1 MRNSW
6 MRTKGADWP
15 RHLRVSFALVV
26 AGAVLS
32 GCGTD
37 VKKIFGEEPKDVPL
51 PTIGDR
57 FVQLFGGKT
66 VAAGEA
72 SPATGPNGVDCPPV
86 NIRPGASTYAVALP
100 GKQPTGSDLRFQ
112 ATITRTARECVRN
125 GDQISAK
132 VGIEGRLIAGP
143 AGAPPSVE
151 IPLRVAV
158 VQGGVSEKPI
168 VTKVF
173 RTTVPFTE
181 GGSVPFSLVGEGI
194 EYPMPPEAVADA
206 YIFYI
211 GFDPQA
217 LTPEAPAKPARK
229 KK

>member
-6 MRTKGADWP
+6 MQTMGVDRS
-15 RHLRVSFALVV
+15 RRLRAALGLVM
-26 AGAVLS
+26 ASAMLS

-37 VKKIFGEEPKDVPL
+37 VKKIFGEEPKEVPL

-66 VAAGEA
+66 VAPGEA
-72 SPATGPNGVDCPPV
+72 SPATGPNGVECPPV

-112 ATITRTARECVRN
+112 VTITRTARECVRN
-125 GDQISAK
+125 GDQVSAK
-132 VGIEGRLIAGP
+132 IGIEGRLIAGP

-173 RTTVPFTE
+173 RTTVPFSE

-194 EYPMPPEAVADA
+194 EYPLPSEAVADA

>member
-1 MRNSW
+1 ML
-6 MRTKGADWP
+6 TKGADRP
-15 RHLRVSFALVV
+15 RHLRAALALVV
-26 AGAVLS
+26 ASAVLS

-37 VKKIFGEEPKDVPL
+37 VKKIFGEEPKDEPL

-66 VAAGEA
+66 VAPGEA
-72 SPATGPNGVDCPPV
+72 SPATGANGVECPPV

-125 GDQISAK
+125 GDQVSAK
-132 VGIEGRLIAGP
+132 IGIEGRLIAGP

-158 VQGGVSEKPI
+158 VQSGVNEKPI

-173 RTTVPFTE
+173 RTTVPFAE

-194 EYPMPPEAVADA
+194 EYPVPSEAVAES

-217 LTPEAPAKPARK
+217 LTPEAPAKPVRK